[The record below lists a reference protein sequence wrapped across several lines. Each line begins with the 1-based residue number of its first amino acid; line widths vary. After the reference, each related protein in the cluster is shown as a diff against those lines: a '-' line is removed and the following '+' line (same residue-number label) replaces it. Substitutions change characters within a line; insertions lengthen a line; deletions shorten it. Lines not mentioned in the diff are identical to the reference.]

1 MKSQFLA
8 GTRRLWAVLAIV
20 AGLSTVCPA
29 TAAPFEKSLPAD
41 SLVFFNI
48 ANVSD
53 LKTRV
58 SETSLAHLFHD
69 EAMKPF
75 VDGLA
80 SEVQVLLD
88 TVEQLTT
95 ISVNEMLSLPTGQVS
110 LAVQLDTENP
120 NALPAIYFLADC
132 KGKESSLKDI
142 IGKITTFAEEN
153 GIAKEMVGDLTV
165 YTAGDPA
172 QRQQVCYGIK
182 GSVLLL
188 GNDPEGMGKVV
199 ASLDAGADESLGASE
214 KFSAFRDRAGGT
226 GQIELYVDLTK
237 AIEYAA
243 DQGQPEFSMAV
254 GMLGLNAFDSAG
266 ISIVFGEDD
275 NDSCLQL
282 LVNTR
287 GTSPLFNL
295 LKMPAKPIKPET
307 WVPADTVGYTSFNWD
322 VDTFYDTL
330 VGMINAV
337 QPGAMEQVEAML
349 AGPDPNNP
357 LLNIKND
364 LIGPLG
370 NRISV
375 VTDYIVEDNTPNPR
389 ILLAWELENSA
400 KLTELFDRLMA
411 LAGGALPLET
421 KSVNGNTVYTFPLG
435 DLVAAQMPEGQM
447 PFKLGVFGFTIT
459 KTHLMLATHVELLD
473 KCLNSSGGGLAEAEH
488 YKMLAAKMPAE
499 VSLLGITRTD
509 EEAKASWG
517 YIKSGKLAELL
528 RSGLEAQPDVGPY
541 LSSIV
546 DALDGSNLPEFE
558 KVAKYFVPSGSYA
571 IMDDK
576 GIIYKS
582 FVPKH

>member
-8 GTRRLWAVLAIV
+8 GTRRLCAALAVVI
-20 AGLSTVCPA
+20 GLSYACPA

-41 SLVFFNI
+41 SIVFFNV
-48 ANVSD
+48 ANVSE
-53 LKTRV
+53 LKTRI
-58 SETSLAHLFHD
+58 SETSLAHLYHD

-75 VDGLA
+75 VEGLMG
-80 SEVQVLLD
+80 EVQVLLD

-95 ISVNEMLSLPTGQVS
+95 ISVSELFSLPTGQVAV
-110 LAVQLDTENP
+110 AVQTDTENP
-120 NALPAIYFLADC
+120 EAMPAVYFLADC

-142 IGKITTFAEEN
+142 VGKITTFAEEN

-172 QRQQVCYGIK
+172 QRQQVCYGMK
-182 GSVLLL
+182 GSVLAL
-188 GNDPEGMGKVV
+188 GNDPEGMGKVLS
-199 ASLDAGADESLGASE
+199 SLDAGSDEALGSTE
-214 KFSAFRDRAGGT
+214 RFEAFRDRAGGA
-226 GQIELYVDLTK
+226 GHVELFVDLSK
-237 AIEYAA
+237 AIEFAS
-243 DQGQPEFSMAV
+243 DMGQPEFSMAV

-266 ISIVFGEDD
+266 VSVTFGEDD
-275 NDSCLQL
+275 NDTCLQL

-295 LKMPAKPIKPET
+295 FKMPAKPIKPEP
-307 WVPADTVGYTSFNWD
+307 WVPADAVGYTSFNWD

-370 NRISV
+370 NRISI
-375 VTDYIVEDNTPNPR
+375 VTDYIVEDDTPNPR
-389 ILLAWELENSA
+389 LLVAWELENSA

-435 DLVAAQMPEGQM
+435 DLLAAQMPEGQM

-459 KTHLMLATHVELLD
+459 KTHLMLTTHVELLD
-473 KCLNSSGGGLAEAEH
+473 KCLNTSSGGLGETET
-488 YKMLAAKMPAE
+488 YKMLAGKMPAE
-499 VSLLGITRTD
+499 VSMMGISRTD
-509 EEAKASWG
+509 EEARASWG
-517 YIKSGKLAELL
+517 YVKSGKLAELL
-528 RSGLEAQPDVGPY
+528 RSAMESQPDVGPY
-541 LSSIV
+541 LSSII
-546 DALDGSNLPEFE
+546 DALDGSNLPEFD
-558 KVAKYFVPSGSYA
+558 KVAKYFVPTGSYA
-571 IMDDK
+571 IMDEK
-576 GIIYKS
+576 GLIYKS
-582 FVPKH
+582 FAPKR